1 MTLVTLWPSSQDE
14 SGNSITVAEY
24 FRNKYPKFSIRDDL
38 PAACVGRAKDPSR
51 IRIPLDVLD
60 IKAGQ
65 QVKPI
70 TSDLLGEMVKHSAA
84 KPQERFET
92 IAKTA
97 KSVRDDEN
105 NEAFGIKMDDMVKTM
120 GRQLASPDLEYKDGF
135 VVKPMQIKGEWNL
148 RGGPGGRDIGFIKS
162 GSCNGFVVVNFDPRA
177 RLNQLVEFMN
187 KFLRMADERGIRLGR
202 DLSGGRPIDGTAA
215 AQRGEVDAFL
225 GDVMKRDEMKRK
237 RDQRV
242 VPPSSG

>member
-1 MTLVTLWPSSQDE
+1 M
-14 SGNSITVAEY
+14 
-24 FRNKYPKFSIRDDL
+24 
-38 PAACVGRAKDPSR
+38 
-51 IRIPLDVLD
+51 DVLD

-84 KPQERFET
+84 KPQERFTT

-148 RGGPGGRDIGFIKS
+148 RGGQREGPA
-162 GSCNGFVVVNFDPRA
+162 NRA
-177 RLNQLVEFMN
+177 
-187 KFLRMADERGIRLGR
+187 KLR
-202 DLSGGRPIDGTAA
+202 
-215 AQRGEVDAFL
+215 
-225 GDVMKRDEMKRK
+225 
-237 RDQRV
+237 
-242 VPPSSG
+242 